1 MRWRVS
7 KSESERAS
15 ESVCVLM
22 ISKDIPV
29 APTGQNVVLGADYH
43 GAVHGTQ
50 HLVGLEA
57 RRHGHL
63 LGGGVGVQGAQPQA
77 TWRGDVRD
85 GGWKR

>member
-1 MRWRVS
+1 M
-7 KSESERAS
+7 SER
-15 ESVCVLM
+15 ESKRALVCECVLM
-22 ISKDIPV
+22 ISNDIPV
-29 APTGQNVVLGADYH
+29 APTGQDVVLGADDH

-77 TWRGDVRD
+77 T
-85 GGWKR
+85 